1 MGARIILADDHKLF
15 REGLRALLDNHS
27 TVEIVGEASN
37 GREVLKLARE
47 LSPNIIIMDLSMP
60 ELNGVETARKLVTK
74 DPNIKIIALSVHSD
88 RLFVNSALEVGVKG
102 YILKE
107 NAFEQLAQAIKTV
120 LSGETYFCPKVAS
133 IVREGY
139 LVSLKDVKSR
149 TSILTLREREVVQLI
164 AEGRST
170 KRIAFDLKV
179 SAKTIET
186 HRQHVMKKLNIH
198 SVAELTKYAIREGL
212 TSI

>member
-1 MGARIILADDHKLF
+1 M
-15 REGLRALLDNHS
+15 
-27 TVEIVGEASN
+27 
-37 GREVLKLARE
+37 
-47 LSPNIIIMDLSMP
+47 
-60 ELNGVETARKLVTK
+60 
-74 DPNIKIIALSVHSD
+74 
-88 RLFVNSALEVGVKG
+88 
-102 YILKE
+102 
-107 NAFEQLAQAIKTV
+107 
-120 LSGETYFCPKVAS
+120 AS